1 MANKAYSKG
10 GEYMKIKKLKSISPF
25 EVILIA
31 FLTLLAIITIYPFY
45 NVLITSIA
53 NTKSIAEH
61 TPYLLP
67 YVVDWTGYK
76 TIMDDI
82 YFYKA
87 LGVTVFITVVGTA
100 VNMLLSVSGAY
111 VLSKKDLIGRKVILW
126 MVLFTMLFNGGLV
139 PTYLVV
145 KDYGLVN
152 SVWSMI
158 LPCAISTYYM
168 IIMKNYFM
176 SLPPSLIEAAK
187 IDGANEFTILLKVIL
202 PISLPFMAT
211 FALFYSVERWNE
223 WWNALLYINQK
234 SLMPLQMY
242 LREVLI
248 NFNAQL
254 AAQAQAILGS
264 GNKVYMQSVQM
275 ATIVVATLPI
285 LCVYPFV
292 QKHFVKGVMVGS
304 VKE

>member
-1 MANKAYSKG
+1 
-10 GEYMKIKKLKSISPF
+10 MKIKKLKSISPF
-25 EVILIA
+25 EVILIV

-87 LGVTVFITVVGTA
+87 LGVTVFITAVGTA

-126 MVLFTMLFNGGLV
+126 LVLFTMLFNGGLV